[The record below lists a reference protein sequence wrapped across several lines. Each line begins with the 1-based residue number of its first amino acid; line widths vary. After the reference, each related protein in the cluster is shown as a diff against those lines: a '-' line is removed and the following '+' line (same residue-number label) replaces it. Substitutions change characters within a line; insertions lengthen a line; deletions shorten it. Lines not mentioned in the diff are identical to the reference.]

1 MNVNNHSASPG
12 ARMRAAVSERDIM
25 PFIGTFDVFSASI
38 AGRHFDALFISGFGF
53 AASHYGLPDVG
64 FITWSEIV
72 YYVQRIRTVLPQ
84 HHILVDID
92 DGYCDAEVACHVV
105 SVLEASGASGVV
117 LEDQKRPR
125 RCGHFEGKQIMDMDE
140 YLSKLKQVLAT
151 RRDLFVV
158 ARTDSSDPA
167 DIERR
172 VLAFADA
179 GADAV
184 LVDGL
189 KSLDTVRQ
197 LSGEIKAPF
206 CFNQIAGG
214 KSPACTLT
222 ELREAGVRLVIYS
235 TPCLFAAQ
243 PAIEDAMVALKQEDG
258 SLARSRVGVKDC
270 NRVLQ
275 ENLARRAAPSV
286 FVREAAAVPE
296 SRNVVSAR

>member
-1 MNVNNHSASPG
+1 MNTTPVILPTPG
-12 ARMRAAVSERDIM
+12 SRLRAAVLERDIM
-25 PFIGTFDVFSASI
+25 PFIGTYDVFSAAL

-53 AASHYGLPDVG
+53 AASHYGLPDIG

-84 HHILVDID
+84 HHLLVDID
-92 DGYCDAEVACHVV
+92 DGYCDPEVACHVV
-105 SVLEASGASGVV
+105 SILEASGASGVV

-125 RCGHFEGKQIMDMDE
+125 RCGHFEGKQIMDLGE
-140 YLSKLKQVLAT
+140 YVSKLQHVLAT

-158 ARTDSSDPA
+158 ARTDSSDMD

-172 VLAFADA
+172 VLAFAAA

-189 KSLDTVRQ
+189 TSLDTVRK
-197 LSGEIKAPF
+197 LSAKVDRPF

-214 KSPACTLT
+214 KSPPCTLT
-222 ELREAGVRLVIYS
+222 ELKEAGARLVIYS

-243 PAIEDAMVALKQEDG
+243 PAIEDALLALKQSDG
-258 SLARSRVGVKDC
+258 SLAGSRIGVKEC
-270 NRVLQ
+270 TRVLQ
-275 ENLARRAAPSV
+275 ENLARRLAPRV
-286 FVREAAAVPE
+286 VVHGPE
-296 SRNVVSAR
+296 SP

>member
-1 MNVNNHSASPG
+1 MNATQSNSPG
-12 ARMRAAVSERDIM
+12 SRMRTALRDRNIM
-25 PFIGTFDVFSASI
+25 PFIGTYDVFSAAL

-53 AASHYGLPDVG
+53 AASHYGLPDIG

-72 YYVQRIRTVLPQ
+72 YYVQRIRTVLPL

-105 SVLEASGASGVV
+105 SILEASGASGVV

-125 RCGHFEGKQIMDMDE
+125 RCGHFEGKQIMELDE
-140 YLSKLKQVLAT
+140 YLAKLRQVLAT

-158 ARTDSSDPA
+158 ARTDSSDLA

-172 VLAFADA
+172 VLAFAEA

-197 LSGEIKAPF
+197 LSARVKPPF

-243 PAIEDAMVALKQEDG
+243 PAIEDAMIALQKEDG

-270 NRVLQ
+270 TRVLQ
-275 ENLARRAAPSV
+275 ENLARRMAPEV
-286 FVREAAAVPE
+286 GVRESVALPE
-296 SRNVVSAR
+296 SRNVVASR

>member
-1 MNVNNHSASPG
+1 MNPSPTSSASSPG
-12 ARMRAAVSERDIM
+12 NRLRAAIRTCDIL
-25 PFIGTFDVFSASI
+25 PFIGTYDVFSAAL

-53 AASHYGLPDVG
+53 AASHYGLPDIG

-72 YYVQRIRTVLPQ
+72 YYVQRIRTVLPR

-92 DGYCDAEVACHVV
+92 DGYCDPEVACHVV
-105 SVLEASGASGVV
+105 SILEASGASGVV

-125 RCGHFEGKQIMDMDE
+125 RCGHFEGKQIMDLDD
-140 YLSKLKQVLAT
+140 YLAKLKQVLGT

-158 ARTDSSDPA
+158 ARTDSSDAA

-172 VLAFADA
+172 LLAFAEV

-189 KSLDTVRQ
+189 KSLDTVRR
-197 LSGEIKAPF
+197 LSRKVKRPF

-214 KSPACTLT
+214 KSPPCTLT
-222 ELREAGVRLVIYS
+222 ELREAGVQLVIYS

-243 PAIEDAMVALKQEDG
+243 PAIEDAMLALKQADG
-258 SLARSRVGVKDC
+258 SLARSRIGVKEC
-270 NRVLQ
+270 TRVLQ
-275 ENLARRAAPSV
+275 ENLARRRAP
-286 FVREAAAVPE
+286 RI
-296 SRNVVSAR
+296 NVCGAPPQS